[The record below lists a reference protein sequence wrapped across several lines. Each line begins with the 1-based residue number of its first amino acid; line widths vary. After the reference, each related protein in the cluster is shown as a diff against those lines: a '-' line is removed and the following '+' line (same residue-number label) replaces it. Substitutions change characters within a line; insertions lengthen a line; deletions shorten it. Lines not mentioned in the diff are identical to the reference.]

1 MWAEPTKEGNVKFRE
16 EYKDPLTGKFIKV
29 SATFDKNTNS
39 TRRKAQ
45 ILLEKKIQEKLKH
58 VQDGQIKKGVTLGQV
73 IDEWE
78 PIYKSQVRATTWQS
92 YLVAKKHIVQR
103 IGLDVQVSKITPK
116 FLIHVYEDMLY
127 KDDYN
132 NPMVKSIAFKMNNI
146 LRFAYRR
153 DYIANQPQKELEV
166 DWKKNK
172 HNDISKK
179 FLDQKELPFVL
190 SEINKINP
198 LYEQIFDWQ
207 YLTGM
212 RIGEVL
218 AIRVK
223 DVVKDNNKYYA
234 KVRATLDYSAN
245 KVSEYVR
252 QPMPKTDSSF
262 RDIKLPNAAI
272 EIFKH
277 RKKGKAKDD
286 FLFQDNHQWFA
297 FSRLNQNLRQVKGI
311 LNLDKQLTTHTFRHT
326 HVSKLAELGMPL
338 YIIQDRVGHKDA
350 ETTREVYLHVTQTA
364 REKYD
369 DVLNEL

>member
-1 MWAEPTKEGNVKFRE
+1 MWPEKTKEGNVKFRE
-16 EYKDPLTGKFIKV
+16 EYKNPLTGKYIKV
-29 SATFDKNTNS
+29 SVTLKKNTNA

-45 ILLEKKIQEKLKH
+45 MILEQKIQKKLQH
-58 VQDGQIKKGVTLGQV
+58 TQDGQIKKGVTLGQV

-78 PIYKSQVRATTWQS
+78 PIYKSQVRPTTWKT
-92 YLVAKKHIVQR
+92 YLGAKKHIEKK
-103 IGLDVQVSKITPK
+103 IGLDVQVSKINSK

-127 KDDYN
+127 KEGYN
-132 NPMVKSIAFKMNNI
+132 NPVVKNVAFKMNNI

-153 DYIANQPQKELEV
+153 DYIRKPPQKELEV

-179 FLDQKELPFVL
+179 FLDQSELPYVF

-218 AIRVK
+218 ALRIRDINYK
-223 DVVKDNNKYYA
+223 DGSYYA
-234 KVRATLDYSAN
+234 SVTGTLDYSAN
-245 KVSEYVR
+245 KVDDYVR
-252 QPMPKTDSSF
+252 QPMPKNDASF
-262 RDIKLPNAAI
+262 RDVKLPTAAI

-277 RKKGKAKDD
+277 RKKGKSTNE
-286 FLFQDNHQWFA
+286 FLFQDNHRWFT
-297 FSRLNQNLRQVKGI
+297 FTRLNQNLRQVKKI
-311 LNLDKQLTTHTFRHT
+311 LKLNKKLTTHTFRHT
-326 HVSKLAELGMPL
+326 HVSKLAELGVPL

-350 ETTREVYLHVTQTA
+350 ETTREVYLHVTKNA
-364 REKYD
+364 RKKFD
-369 DVLNEL
+369 GILELL